1 MDAVHRNHIRSD
13 DYESTDSS
21 SFSNTSRDR
30 IIIGVVVGG
39 VAAIAITA
47 GILFALFKK
56 RKWDRIRRYEE
67 QVLAAHAADGT
78 SGHGYKAYGFVPGD
92 LELGDTRASSS
103 LSWTY
108 GGAPQS
114 LEQEESSQHDSQN
127 QNQSQRQSERQRQG
141 HKERRES
148 HDSSPPPAY
157 QPLPVYDP
165 SRYSGIGI
173 SRLPAAVKPSWMMGS
188 RGSMAMSGPGSGS
201 RSDQHRHST
210 TYIGGLDQSLDQ
222 RAGSSLSRSSP
233 EGSRP
238 FESEEE
244 NLTGQRG
251 RGPRR
256 PKPVLSRLITNL

>member
-1 MDAVHRNHIRSD
+1 MNAPHLNHIRYED
-13 DYESTDSS
+13 PESTDTSS
-21 SFSNTSRDR
+21 SSNASRDR

-47 GILFALFKK
+47 GILFVLLKK

-67 QVLAAHAADGT
+67 RVLAAHAADGT
-78 SGHGYKAYGFVPGD
+78 SGHGYKAYGFAPGD

-114 LEQEESSQHDSQN
+114 LEQNPGPGPEPGQH
-127 QNQSQRQSERQRQG
+127 QNQSQSQRQ
-141 HKERRES
+141 RRES
-148 HDSSPPPAY
+148 HDSVSPPPAY

-173 SRLPAAVKPSWMMGS
+173 STLPAAVKPSWKKGSS
-188 RGSMAMSGPGSGS
+188 RGSLSMSGSGS
-201 RSDQHRHST
+201 GANPHRNST
-210 TYIGGLDQSLDQ
+210 TYIGGLDLPSDQ
-222 RAGSSLSRSSP
+222 RGGSLGRASP
-233 EGSRP
+233 EGPRSM
-238 FESEEE
+238 ESEGGEASS
-244 NLTGQRG
+244 GQG
-251 RGPRR
+251 VRGPRR